1 MIISMKINWGHKL
14 VFFAASF
21 MLFVMFM
28 VYRISTQKVDL
39 VDQNYY
45 ENGVAYQASI
55 NKFRAAQALSPQI
68 NFQLQNQQIEFT
80 CNAAVEGTVTF
91 YRPSDASKDFKVEFK
106 TLNNQAYVFSTS
118 RLDKGL
124 WNVTYEWRYNNTLM
138 AAEKQIMVE

>member
-28 VYRISTQKVDL
+28 VYRISTQKIDL

-68 NFQLQNQQIEFT
+68 NFQLQNLIIYPLTQEQSPNEFGVYIKFLLASSQVIPILKIEI
-80 CNAAVEGTVTF
+80 
-91 YRPSDASKDFKVEFK
+91 YI
-106 TLNNQAYVFSTS
+106 L
-118 RLDKGL
+118 
-124 WNVTYEWRYNNTLM
+124 
-138 AAEKQIMVE
+138 